1 MKGDVKRRRLTQ
13 RSYFSMGQI
22 KLNEYV
28 LFSVRQILVT
38 RNTMKYLAKRRREK
52 KLAKVSNL
60 GSVL

>member
-1 MKGDVKRRRLTQ
+1 
-13 RSYFSMGQI
+13 MGQI